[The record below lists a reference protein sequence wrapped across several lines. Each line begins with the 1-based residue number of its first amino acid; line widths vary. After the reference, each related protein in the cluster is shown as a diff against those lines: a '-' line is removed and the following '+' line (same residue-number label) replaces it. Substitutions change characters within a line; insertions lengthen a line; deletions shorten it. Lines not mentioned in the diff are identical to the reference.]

1 MWIKRNILSLAII
14 VIMLVISF
22 FYYDSLPAT
31 IPTHFDFYG
40 NPDGYTSKN
49 LVVVLMPMIF
59 LCVLVITNILVR
71 ISPRIYSMPNSKT
84 SLDRII
90 FGTGLLLFGIHL
102 SFIIAPGPLEVNS
115 LSTRMSSAG
124 LAGFLLIVGNMFGKS
139 ERNFF
144 VGFRLPWTIASE
156 ANWKATHRLAGKI
169 MVGWGVLLLILI
181 PIHSQISIAIIG
193 TLFSVLISC
202 GYSFWYYLKKE
213 RPFEEKKI

>member
-1 MWIKRNILSLAII
+1 MWIKRNIPSLVII
-14 VIMLVISF
+14 GIMLVISF
-22 FYYDSLPAT
+22 FYHGSLPAT

-40 NPDGYTSKN
+40 NPDGYSSKN
-49 LVVVLMPMIF
+49 LVVVLMPMVF
-59 LCVLVITNILVR
+59 LFVLAITNILVR
-71 ISPRIYSMPNSKT
+71 LSPKIYSMPNSKK
-84 SLDRII
+84 SLDRIL

-102 SFIIAPGPLEVNS
+102 SYIMAPGPLEVNS

-124 LAGFLLIVGNMFGKS
+124 IAGFLIVVGNMFGKS

-144 VGFRLPWTIASE
+144 VGFRLPWTIASD
-156 ANWKATHRLAGKI
+156 ANWKATHRLAGRL

-181 PIHSQISIAIIG
+181 PFHSQISIAILGAI
-193 TLFSVLISC
+193 LSALISC